1 MKPPSGKPLGLNF
14 GYRVGAGVLMPI
26 LNLITKRN
34 WLDTEKIPKSGAVV
48 FYSNHV
54 SYMDALVLAH
64 YLFKNGRAP
73 RFIGKEAVFKIPV
86 VGWVLYKAEQ
96 IPVKRQ
102 SDSAAVALSEAIAAL
117 KMGHAIGIY
126 PEGTLTRDQNLWPMT
141 GKTGAVRLAL
151 AAGAPLIPVAQWG
164 DQEILG
170 PYSKRLRIFP
180 RKLVSLKC
188 GDPLDLSKWQG
199 KEDDP
204 VAMEEATN
212 FAMKHLAAMV
222 GELRGEVPPAEL
234 FDVRKSDLPRTGNF
248 RKNSNNRS
256 NEKSNE

>member
-1 MKPPSGKPLGLNF
+1 MKPPSGNPLGLNF
-14 GYRVGAGVLMPI
+14 GYRIGAGILMPI
-26 LNLITKRN
+26 LNVITKRN
-34 WLDTEKIPKSGAVV
+34 WLNTEKIPKSGAAV

-102 SDSAAVALSEAIAAL
+102 SDSAAIALSEAIAAL

-126 PEGTLTRDQNLWPMT
+126 PEGTLTRDPNLWPMT

-151 AAGAPLIPVAQWG
+151 AAGAPLIPIAQWG
-164 DQEILG
+164 DHEILA
-170 PYSKRLRIFP
+170 PYSKALKIIP
-180 RKLVSLKC
+180 RKLVTLNC
-188 GDPLDLSKWQG
+188 GEPIDISKWHG

-204 VAMEEATN
+204 IAMEEATQYV
-212 FAMKHLAAMV
+212 MSQLSQMV
-222 GELRGEVPPAEL
+222 GQLRGEQPPTEL
-234 FDVRKSDLPRTGNF
+234 FDIRKSDLPRTGNYK
-248 RKNSNNRS
+248 KN
-256 NEKSNE
+256 KK